1 MAKFGPDDL
10 GLLLDGRNI
19 SQDSIDATVEE
30 EALLE
35 QSNGWGDTWV
45 EQTALGVKQGNLS
58 WNGFYDDVA
67 GATKDVLNDA
77 EVGAAGVACITL
89 GTAQGAEFIGAAG
102 LKSSVARSAARDAL
116 VKYSLNLQGA
126 TVEAGDVL
134 EPEGAQSGAG
144 ATSSG
149 SLDNSAASTNG
160 GAGYL
165 QVTDLTLGG
174 YTSVTV
180 KIQESSDDGV
190 GDAWTDIITFTAVT
204 AADVAERIAIAAGTT
219 VERYLRVTLTWNGAG
234 SGESITMWCG
244 FARSK

>member
-1 MAKFGPDDL
+1 MVKFGPDDL

-19 SQDSIDATVEE
+19 GQDAIDATIES

-35 QSNGWGDTWV
+35 QTNGWGDSWV
-45 EQTALGVKQGNLS
+45 EQTAIGVRQGSLS
-58 WNGFYDDVA
+58 WNGFYDDA
-67 GATKDVLNDA
+67 SGGTKDALNDA
-77 EVGAAGVACITL
+77 EVGAATVACILL
-89 GTAQGAEFIGAAG
+89 GTSQGSDFVGATG
-102 LKSSVARSAARDAL
+102 LKAAVARSAGRDEL
-116 VKYSLNLQGA
+116 VKYSLNAQGS
-126 TVEAGDVL
+126 TVDNGEII

-149 SLDNSAASTNG
+149 SLDNSAASSNG

-180 KIQESSDDGV
+180 KIQESSDNGA
-190 GDAWTDIITFTAVT
+190 GDAWADLVTFTAVT
-204 AADVAERIAIAAGTT
+204 AADVAERIAVAAGTT
-219 VERYLRVTLTWNGAG
+219 VERYLQVELTWNGSG
-234 SGESITMWCG
+234 SGESITLWCG